1 MLNKVL
7 TPTPQNVTS
16 FRKRVIAIG
25 YNEIML
31 SRVDTSPIKLVSLVK
46 EEKWVHTYTD
56 KLHVKMKAEIK
67 LMLLYANNAQDCHQ
81 TTRSKVRGMA
91 EILSYQ
97 ALEGTSS
104 VNTLNLDLENGGK
117 VNCSCFR
124 HSVGGTLS

>member
-46 EEKWVHTYTD
+46 EEK
-56 KLHVKMKAEIK
+56 
-67 LMLLYANNAQDCHQ
+67 
-81 TTRSKVRGMA
+81 
-91 EILSYQ
+91 
-97 ALEGTSS
+97 
-104 VNTLNLDLENGGK
+104 
-117 VNCSCFR
+117 
-124 HSVGGTLS
+124 